1 VKSSGKHQNK
11 FTRRRRKK
19 KNSTSKEVSDGHP
32 PEVNG
37 SGGDMRVEVL
47 DEAVELLGKG
57 GGADGLACRGEPK
70 GKRRVGRVFAEVG
83 PHSLLEE
90 LHVGEELKGK
100 REV

>member
-1 VKSSGKHQNK
+1 
-11 FTRRRRKK
+11 
-19 KNSTSKEVSDGHP
+19 
-32 PEVNG
+32 
-37 SGGDMRVEVL
+37 MRVEVL

-90 LHVGEELKGK
+90 LNVKVK
-100 REV
+100 S